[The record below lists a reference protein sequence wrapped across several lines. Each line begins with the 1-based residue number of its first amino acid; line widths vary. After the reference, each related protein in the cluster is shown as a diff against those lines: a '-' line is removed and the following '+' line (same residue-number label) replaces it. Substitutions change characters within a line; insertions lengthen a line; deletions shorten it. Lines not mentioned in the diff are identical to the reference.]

1 MFDTAGE
8 VEELVW
14 QMRLADFPR
23 GVNRAKINSLFNGQ
37 APYTE
42 EQARENNLAVNYN
55 DLSAPRMAHDARRQF
70 SSAFQKPA
78 NFFKVQI
85 DSGPIHKRAARSTII
100 TKELNKRLKKSLPYF
115 ETLRSTFANVVLHGI
130 GPVVWQDSE
139 RWYPKAKGVEDI
151 LVPGRTTLDLDN
163 MSLFAVLESYT
174 PMQLRK
180 LTQGPNR
187 DPGWNMELVKKL
199 IEQAEKEILGFGIPQ
214 SEIMSPEKQVE
225 RMHQDAGIFAAD
237 SLTTID
243 AWTFYFWDDSGKE
256 SGWNKRVILDANW
269 ALGAGG
275 TTPSGRDLKSKADTR
290 GEWLY
295 NPGKRKYADKIGE
308 LIHFQFGDLSAVAPF
323 HYHSVRSLGYLLY
336 AVCHLQNRLRCKF
349 MDSVFEQLMQYYRV
363 KSLDDVER
371 ALKINLIDKGFV
383 DETVQF
389 IPPAERWQ
397 IDQALAEMALA
408 QNDSIIG
415 QNASIYRSETDYANK
430 GKEKT
435 ATEVM
440 AEVNAATA
448 LVGAALGQAYQY
460 QEFQYH
466 EIARRFTVKNSKDA
480 DVREFRN
487 ACLKQGVPEEI
498 LNDVNQW
505 EVTSERV
512 MGGGNKTQEMALA
525 QQLMQWR
532 PMFDPEPQREV
543 LYSAVLAFTDDAAMA
558 QRLVPDNPNKVSN
571 SKHDAQLTAG
581 ALMQGLH
588 VDLQTGQ
595 NHIEIVEALLHE
607 MALVIQGIE
616 QAGSM
621 ATQLQISGLQ
631 NMAQYVG
638 QQIAVIAQNP
648 EEKSRVKGYSDDLGK
663 LMNLVKAYAQRL
675 AEQQKQAQQ
684 GQQQDPENIV
694 KLQGMQMQNEAKA
707 ANTRESHSQ
716 RTSQRQTQFELEMER
731 EAQRHQLALEK
742 QASESALQLGV
753 KAQEVSL
760 QKQKNELK
768 SKKTNAAND

>member
-1 MFDTAGE
+1 MFDTAAD
-8 VEELVW
+8 VESLVY
-14 QMRLADFPR
+14 QMRLAEFPR
-23 GVNRAKINSLFNGQ
+23 GVNRAKICELFNGQ

-78 NFFKVQI
+78 NFFKVQV
-85 DSGPIHKRAARSTII
+85 DSGPVHKRATYSTII
-100 TKELNKRLKKSLPYF
+100 TKELNKLLKKSLPYF

-130 GPVVWQDSE
+130 GPVVWQDCE

-163 MSLFAVLESYT
+163 MSLFAVFESYT

-180 LTQGPNR
+180 LTMGPNR
-187 DPGWNMELVKKL
+187 DPGWNMDLVGKAIK
-199 IEQAEKEILGFGIPQ
+199 QAEKEILGFGIPQ

-225 RMHQDAGIFAAD
+225 RMHEDAGIFAAD

-243 AWTFYFWDDSGKE
+243 TWSFYFWDDSGKVA
-256 SGWNKRVILDANW
+256 GWNKRVILDANW
-269 ALGAGG
+269 NMGPGG
-275 TTPSGRDLKSKADTR
+275 EVQGTDLKTRLGTR

-295 NPGKRKYADKIGE
+295 NPGSRKYADKVGE

-371 ALKINLIDKGFV
+371 ALKINLIDKGYV
-383 DETVQF
+383 DDTVQF
-389 IPPAERWQ
+389 IPPQERWQ
-397 IDQALAEMALA
+397 VNQALAEMALA

-460 QEFQYH
+460 QEFQYQ
-466 EIARRFTVKNSKDA
+466 EIARRFTIQNSKDL
-480 DVREFRN
+480 DVRTFRN
-487 ACLKQGVPEEI
+487 QCLKQKVPEAI
-498 LNDVNQW
+498 LNNINCW

-525 QQLMQWR
+525 SQLMQWR

-543 LYSAVLAFTDDAAMA
+543 LYSAVLAYTDDAAMA
-558 QRLVPDNPNKVSN
+558 QRLVPDDPNKVSN

-581 ALMQGLH
+581 SLMQGLH

-621 ATQLQISGLQ
+621 ATQPQITGLQ

-663 LMNLVKAYAQRL
+663 LMNLVKGYAQRL
-675 AEQQKQAQQ
+675 QEQQQQAQAQQ
-684 GQQQDPENIV
+684 GPDPENLV

-707 ANTRESHSQ
+707 ANTRESHAQ
-716 RTSQRQTQFELEMER
+716 RTAQRQTQFELETQRAADKHAQDLQFEAER
-731 EAQRHQLALEK
+731 TTLDLAKEN
-742 QASESALQLGV
+742 A
-753 KAQEVSL
+753 
-760 QKQKNELK
+760 KQKLAKRKE
-768 SKKTNAAND
+768 AAAAK